1 MHYTQFVW
9 VVDFGSDQLLRL
21 LAGWGPCRIGGLF
34 GPIMLFISYTS
45 TSEIQD
51 NAEKYTVVRI
61 VSDTNYVV
69 VKNIAS
75 RASLQDPSPRDL
87 ELEGSRT

>member
-1 MHYTQFVW
+1 
-9 VVDFGSDQLLRL
+9 
-21 LAGWGPCRIGGLF
+21 
-34 GPIMLFISYTS
+34 MLFISYTS

>member
-1 MHYTQFVW
+1 MQFVW

-21 LAGWGPCRIGGLF
+21 LAGWGSCRIGGLS
-34 GPIMLFISYTS
+34 GSIVLFISCTS
-45 TSEIQD
+45 TTEMQD
-51 NAEKYTVVRI
+51 NVGKYTVVRI
-61 VSDTNYVV
+61 VSDTNHVV

-75 RASLQDPSPRDL
+75 RVSLQDPSPRDL